1 MDYSKASVNKK
12 IRQLK
17 TTTTRLSTKVNVS
30 AYRLLLVFIVFLC
43 ITGVMAAFCT
53 LEGLISSSPD
63 ISNINMVPTGYTT
76 KFYYAD
82 GTLAQTLVGAGG
94 NREYVTIDEIPKHVQ
109 DAFIAIEDER
119 FWEHDGI
126 DVRSIFR
133 AAVEMLSAGQ
143 LESGA
148 LNDDRFSTHGAEV
161 GQGAFGII
169 KHNGGSFS
177 GI

>member
-1 MDYSKASVNKK
+1 MDYSKLSVNKK

-17 TTTTRLSTKVNVS
+17 TTTTRLSTKVKVS
-30 AYRLLLVFIVFLC
+30 AYRLFLVFIVFFC
-43 ITGVMAAFCT
+43 IVGAMAAFGT

-109 DAFIAIEDER
+109 HSSLLKMNVSGNTTVSMYEAFS
-119 FWEHDGI
+119 
-126 DVRSIFR
+126 V
-133 AAVEMLSAGQ
+133 LP
-143 LESGA
+143 
-148 LNDDRFSTHGAEV
+148 
-161 GQGAFGII
+161 
-169 KHNGGSFS
+169 
-177 GI
+177 